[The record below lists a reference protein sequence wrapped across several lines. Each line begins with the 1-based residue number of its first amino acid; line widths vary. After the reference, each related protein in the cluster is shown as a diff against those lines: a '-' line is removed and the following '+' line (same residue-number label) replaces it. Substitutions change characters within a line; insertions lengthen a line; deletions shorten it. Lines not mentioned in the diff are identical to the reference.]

1 MKNKLFK
8 PILLSLLALS
18 LVGCDTNEHAMADK
32 DSNENQIVE
41 AKDEDMN
48 TENKPAEDK
57 IKDSKAEN
65 TEEDKKED
73 VEEDKEEDKED
84 IKKEEKNQAPSTK
97 KDDKEKNLH
106 KEDGKYVTTLVSKF
120 KGEPSDYI
128 TSTAYAYKIEDDRF
142 IVSGSFDYFKNPDDY
157 ENATAI
163 KNETE
168 QRFVITDK
176 TEFEAV
182 GGMAPAKKFSR
193 EDFLK
198 YLEECKD
205 SGLALII
212 FVENG
217 VAKTVSISS

>member
-8 PILLSLLALS
+8 PIILSLMALS
-18 LVGCDTNEHAMADK
+18 LIGCDSNDVAVADK
-32 DSNENQIVE
+32 SQTESQAAE
-41 AKDEDMN
+41 TQEKEMN
-48 TENKPAEDK
+48 TDNKPAEDNIDK
-57 IKDSKAEN
+57 SKLKN

-73 VEEDKEEDKED
+73 LKAD
-84 IKKEEKNQAPSTK
+84 KNQAKADKNQTKADK
-97 KDDKEKNLH
+97 KDKEEKNLH
-106 KEDGKYVTTLVSKF
+106 KEDGKYVSTLISKF
-120 KGEPSDYI
+120 KGEPCDYI

-142 IVSGSFDYFKNPDDY
+142 IISGSLDYFKNPDDY
-157 ENATAI
+157 ENATEI

-168 QRFVITDK
+168 QRFVINDK

-217 VAKTVSISS
+217 VAKTVAISS

>member
-8 PILLSLLALS
+8 PIILSLMALS
-18 LVGCDTNEHAMADK
+18 LIGCDSNDVAVADK
-32 DSNENQIVE
+32 SQTESQAAE
-41 AKDEDMN
+41 TQEKEMN
-48 TENKPAEDK
+48 TDNKPAEDK
-57 IKDSKAEN
+57 IDKSKLKN

-73 VEEDKEEDKED
+73 LKAD
-84 IKKEEKNQAPSTK
+84 KNQTKADK
-97 KDDKEKNLH
+97 KDEEEKNLH
-106 KEDGKYVTTLVSKF
+106 KEDGKYVSTLISKF

-142 IVSGSFDYFKNPDDY
+142 IISGSLDYFKNPDDY
-157 ENATAI
+157 ENATEI

-168 QRFVITDK
+168 QRFVINDK

-217 VAKTVSISS
+217 VAKTVAISS